1 MVREDLRL
9 DTFQLN
15 DFTASVGAYEHHFL
29 SGSPEEKNDWRTIL
43 NPFDKY
49 VWAFLL
55 VSIVTATTIMILV
68 NKIQETMMQGC
79 RGCKD
84 AASTSECE
92 IQEINIST
100 LTNYQYFSIF

>member
-29 SGSPEEKNDWRTIL
+29 SGSPEERNDWRTII

-49 VWAFLL
+49 VWSWLL
-55 VSIVTATTIMILV
+55 GSIVTATIIMILV
-68 NKIQETMMQGC
+68 NKIQDTMML
-79 RGCKD
+79 GCKECKG

-92 IQEINIST
+92 IQQAST
-100 LTNYQYFSIF
+100 SIFIEY

>member
-15 DFTASVGAYEHHFL
+15 DFTASVGAYEHHFI
-29 SGSPEEKNDWRTIL
+29 SGSPEEKNDWRTII

-49 VWAFLL
+49 VWSWLL
-55 VSIVTATTIMILV
+55 GSIVTATTVMILV
-68 NKIQETMMQGC
+68 NKIQDTMMQGC
-79 RGCKD
+79 MECKE

-92 IQEINIST
+92 IQQTNTSTFIN
-100 LTNYQYFSIF
+100 Y